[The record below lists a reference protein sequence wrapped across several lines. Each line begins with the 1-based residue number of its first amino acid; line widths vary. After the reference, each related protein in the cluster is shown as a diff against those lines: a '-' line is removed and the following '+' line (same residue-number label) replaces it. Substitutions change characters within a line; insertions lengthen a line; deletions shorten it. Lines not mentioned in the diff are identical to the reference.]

1 MVDFSFSQQTINS
14 AGMAVFGAG
23 LSFLA
28 AWFWFSRNAAVR
40 RAEVLAVDH
49 ERVLLRV
56 AELETKARLSEQATT
71 PIVTAFQA
79 LLVKQL
85 THADKPEM
93 DELMVKI
100 GPPDVLTADEHARL
114 LVMLH
119 DRGKDMSIAITA
131 GERDAA
137 KILPIVMKMAAE
149 EQTNFEQATVAH
161 NLQLVTIVSV
171 VKVGTPPPEKQ
182 EKDE

>member
-56 AELETKARLSEQATT
+56 AELETKQRLADQATT
-71 PIVTAFQA
+71 PIITAFQA
-79 LLVKQL
+79 LLEVPV
-85 THADKPEM
+85 TFS
-93 DELMVKI
+93 
-100 GPPDVLTADEHARL
+100 L
-114 LVMLH
+114 LFGAQVQV
-119 DRGKDMSIAITA
+119 DG
-131 GERDAA
+131 
-137 KILPIVMKMAAE
+137 
-149 EQTNFEQATVAH
+149 
-161 NLQLVTIVSV
+161 
-171 VKVGTPPPEKQ
+171 
-182 EKDE
+182 